1 MSLTL
6 GNKRMYAEKLYSKEI
21 FTNTLRLRLLKNGII
36 HYTYIASAEVDEE
49 DHLANHKALLEIAEE
64 GKKYPLLVDSE
75 EFIVLTPEAQRLVRK
90 LEPLIPVTCRALVV
104 KSMSQRILSNFYI
117 KFHKPYI
124 PTHIFATHKEA
135 LEWIESRKES

>member
-1 MSLTL
+1 MLI
-6 GNKRMYAEKLYSKEI
+6 AEKPYIKEI
-21 FTNTLRLRLLKNGII
+21 YTNTLRLRLLNNGII
-36 HYTYIASAEVDEE
+36 HYTYIANIEVDEE
-49 DHLANHKALLEIAEE
+49 DHLANHKALLAIADD

-124 PTHIFATHKEA
+124 PTHIFSSHDEA
-135 LEWIESRKES
+135 VAWIKSRNEI